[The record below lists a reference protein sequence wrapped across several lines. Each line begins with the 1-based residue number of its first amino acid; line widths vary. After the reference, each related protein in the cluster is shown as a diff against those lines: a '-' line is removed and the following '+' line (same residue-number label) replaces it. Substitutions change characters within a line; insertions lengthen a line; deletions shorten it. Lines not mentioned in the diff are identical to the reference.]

1 MAAQQ
6 QPPIYDLTPEQIQQ
20 NIVASK
26 NRLNAVQGQSNGMV
40 SEAVTNELNGYGSI
54 IIQLLQE
61 IDRRKKIEDN
71 LSKQLADSKP
81 NLDKPK
87 PKGK

>member
-1 MAAQQ
+1 VSS
-6 QPPIYDLTPEQIQQ
+6 PPIYNLTPEQIQQ
-20 NIVASK
+20 NIIASK
-26 NRLNAVQGQSNGMV
+26 NRLNAVQGQANGMV
-40 SEAVTNELNGYGSI
+40 SEAVTNEINGFGSI

-71 LSKQLADSKP
+71 LAKQLADIKP
-81 NLDKPK
+81 NIEKPK

>member
-1 MAAQQ
+1 MS
-6 QPPIYDLTPEQIQQ
+6 QPPTPIYNLTPEQIQQ
-20 NIVASK
+20 NIIASK
-26 NRLNAVQGQSNGMV
+26 NRLNAVQGQANGMI

-71 LSKQLADSKP
+71 LSKQLADVKP
-81 NLDKPK
+81 NIEKNKPK
-87 PKGK
+87 PK